1 MSAHEIKTP
10 GSHPKERIQY
20 SEHDES
26 LKSRTLQKSLH
37 FLHHL
42 RHHYLTQATFMSEHV
57 IVMYILCYY
66 MNLMLQGTR
75 WEGEGSSKQHN

>member
-1 MSAHEIKTP
+1 
-10 GSHPKERIQY
+10 
-20 SEHDES
+20 
-26 LKSRTLQKSLH
+26 
-37 FLHHL
+37 L